1 MKAMTPD
8 KARREYPDAWGNI
21 QQQIADVRRDS
32 DADVIALSVSI
43 IDVAGV
49 PTLELLTL
57 TDLGAADDDTPASGL
72 RFRAPIATAPATRT
86 LQ

>member
-49 PTLELLTL
+49 PT
-57 TDLGAADDDTPASGL
+57 
-72 RFRAPIATAPATRT
+72 RFRSRHEGRRPGSD
-86 LQ
+86 